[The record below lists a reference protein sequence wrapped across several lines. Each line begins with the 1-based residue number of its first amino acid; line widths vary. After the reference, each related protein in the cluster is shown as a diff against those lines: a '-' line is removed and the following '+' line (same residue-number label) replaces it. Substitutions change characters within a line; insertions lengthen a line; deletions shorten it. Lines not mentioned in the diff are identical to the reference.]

1 MKYRIRLAVE
11 EMIWQLLLPHL
22 KRPHIRVRVEYSL
35 KDRHCMIR
43 VNYAGDPYDIRTSDN
58 SLSLS
63 LLNNIAES
71 ISYRY
76 DEGEEMGNCTEIQ
89 IKDTN

>member
-1 MKYRIRLAVE
+1 MGDVHDLFACAFGMRFFRKGNGYR
-11 EMIWQLLLPHL
+11 
-22 KRPHIRVRVEYSL
+22 Y
-35 KDRHCMIR
+35 CMIR

-63 LLNNIAES
+63 LLNNTAES

>member
-1 MKYRIRLAVE
+1 
-11 EMIWQLLLPHL
+11 
-22 KRPHIRVRVEYSL
+22 
-35 KDRHCMIR
+35 MIR

-58 SLSLS
+58 SLSL
-63 LLNNIAES
+63 LNNIVES